1 MSRDLLGDM
10 FGALATD
17 RQEAARVALRQV
29 AGRRSISSLSSV
41 SGGASGAAIFRAEI
55 EGRSYLLRVEGP
67 ELPGLPRN
75 PHRHECARLAAEAG
89 IAPAIR
95 HLDETSGVMV
105 TDFVEAQPL
114 EAFPGGELAL
124 ARALGELVHRV
135 QSGPAFPPL
144 VDYLEL
150 MERRLAGLVTSGRF
164 VAGALDPHGERLA
177 AIRLARQ
184 EEPPSLAPSHND
196 PNRGNI
202 LFDGQRLWLIDWESA
217 YRNDPFVDVAIMLD
231 SLASGPA
238 FEAGLLEAW
247 LGRAPNATDRRRLEL
262 ARSLARLYMACF
274 LLDIG
279 PPAAAAAAIDALD
292 PADVLGAIIAG
303 RLAPGTPETAQALG
317 RIYLSGFLTGA
328 AVPGL
333 AAAVSAAMGLPKA
346 SWDPPA

>member
-1 MSRDLLGDM
+1 
-10 FGALATD
+10 
-17 RQEAARVALRQV
+17 
-29 AGRRSISSLSSV
+29 
-41 SGGASGAAIFRAEI
+41 
-55 EGRSYLLRVEGP
+55 
-67 ELPGLPRN
+67 
-75 PHRHECARLAAEAG
+75 
-89 IAPAIR
+89 
-95 HLDETSGVMV
+95 
-105 TDFVEAQPL
+105 
-114 EAFPGGELAL
+114 
-124 ARALGELVHRV
+124 
-135 QSGPAFPPL
+135 
-144 VDYLEL
+144 
-150 MERRLAGLVTSGRF
+150 
-164 VAGALDPHGERLA
+164 
-177 AIRLARQ
+177 
-184 EEPPSLAPSHND
+184 
-196 PNRGNI
+196 
-202 LFDGQRLWLIDWESA
+202 
-217 YRNDPFVDVAIMLD
+217 MLD